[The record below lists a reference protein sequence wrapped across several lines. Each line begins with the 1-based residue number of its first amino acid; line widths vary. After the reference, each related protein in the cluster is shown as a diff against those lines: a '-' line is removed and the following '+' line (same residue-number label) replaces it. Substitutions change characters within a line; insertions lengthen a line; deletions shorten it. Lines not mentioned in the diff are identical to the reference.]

1 MVPGQQT
8 VRKPTSVFIWGVSAG
23 RRICDVVVVGCQRCI
38 FSETLSPCPTAKLTQ
53 QISDSADFEEMELGE
68 YEPLS
73 QGRRGDREM
82 ASFSFFPPVKA
93 VVEMKIDES
102 KHCSWLVLSGKN
114 VKVRAGQLTYWSGG
128 K

>member
-1 MVPGQQT
+1 
-8 VRKPTSVFIWGVSAG
+8 
-23 RRICDVVVVGCQRCI
+23 
-38 FSETLSPCPTAKLTQ
+38 
-53 QISDSADFEEMELGE
+53 MELRE

-82 ASFSFFPPVKA
+82 AFSFFPAKA